1 MKKRKIQFGCVLAGS
16 LLCVAAAFCFAV
28 PLGIAVLVAA
38 IPVIY
43 LGYKPMIPTPA
54 PIWFQYNN
62 RLKPMFCKKPAP
74 SPKVALGGYQEPE
87 YQDFDADF
95 YIATNGCDTNDGTK
109 DAPFATFERA
119 KEAVRQM
126 DKTGK
131 TSVTVAVCAGRYS
144 VEQVRF
150 AEEDGGSESCPVVY
164 KAYGGEVV
172 IDGGF
177 SIPTEAF
184 SKVSDQEI
192 RERLAPAAR
201 EHILVADLEKL
212 GLTGQQIGPIHVF
225 GTYHTAAFY
234 DGDWEGALHC
244 ELFVNDSRQT
254 IARWPNGDTYAKT
267 GKVLYFAGGT
277 EAEHVGSTDSEWRK
291 RRNPKSDIYKID
303 RTLAKRIASWKTLK
317 DVWMFG
323 FWMYDWADAA
333 TPIGSFD
340 AKKRTLS
347 PKFLSQWGARKG
359 APYYFF
365 NILEELDAP
374 GEWYLD
380 RDTLKLY
387 WYPNHSLDDARIMLS
402 VTTKSVLKVEGA
414 SHLTFDGFTVQGTRG
429 NAIEV
434 EGDHITFCNG
444 TIRNSAGEA
453 IIING
458 CNNKV
463 SNCHITAMGRGG
475 ITLNGGDRE
484 TLTPGDSIVENNLIH
499 GWSEVNKTYCPA
511 VLIQGVGNIC
521 RHNEMYDSPHEVIW
535 IHGNDHVVEYN
546 HIHHAC
552 LLTKDGGAIYAG
564 KNWSYY
570 GTQIRYNCIH
580 DLGTPYYTA
589 CAIYMDDAI
598 SGHSIC
604 GNLLVNIPGIAIQ
617 LGGGR
622 DFVVKDNV
630 IVNCTNTPI
639 SYDNRAREGAFY
651 GTWFHYCSEPGG
663 YMWKL
668 LWDSPYKNPVW
679 QKRYPQLAAFYEEF
693 DRPEDPYFVPNPGN
707 SQVQDNLIVDG
718 SPFHGNILCKEAK
731 KFGKI
736 QNNRIVPMRHLE
748 RLFPNAMQG
757 NYERRGDTQ

>member
-1 MKKRKIQFGCVLAGS
+1 MKKRKIHFAHVLSGSLVCVL
-16 LLCVAAAFCFAV
+16 VAFLIAL
-28 PLGIAVLVAA
+28 PLGICALVVAV
-38 IPVIY
+38 PVIY
-43 LGYKPMIPTPA
+43 LAYKPLIPTPA
-54 PIWFQYNN
+54 PLLYIYNTH
-62 RLKPMFCKKPAP
+62 LKRYFCKKSAP
-74 SPKVALGGYQEPE
+74 SPKVSLGGYRKPE
-87 YQDFDADF
+87 FTEFEADF
-95 YIATNGCDTNDGTK
+95 YIAPDGNDQGDGSK
-109 DAPFATFERA
+109 NAPFLTFERA
-119 KEAVRQM
+119 KKAVREM
-126 DKTGK
+126 DKSNK
-131 TSVTVAVCAGRYS
+131 SSVTVAVCAGNY
-144 VEQVRF
+144 QVQQVLFERQ
-150 AEEDGGSESCPVVY
+150 DGGTENCPVIY
-164 KAYGGEVV
+164 KAHGGEVT

-177 SIPTEAF
+177 SIPAEAF
-184 SKVSDQEI
+184 CKVSDEKI
-192 RERLAPAAR
+192 LRRLAPAAR
-201 EHILVADLEKL
+201 EHVLEVDLNAI
-212 GLTGQQIGPIHVF
+212 GLTGEQIGPIHVF
-225 GTYHTAAFY
+225 GTYHTAAHY

-267 GKVLYFAGGT
+267 GKVLFYSGGT
-277 EAEHVGSTDSEWRK
+277 ENEHMGSPDSQWRK
-291 RRNPKSDIYKID
+291 VRNPQGDIYKID
-303 RTLAKRIASWKTLK
+303 KALAKRIASWETLK

-323 FWMYDWADAA
+323 FWMYDWADAS

-340 AKKRTLS
+340 VEKRILS
-347 PKFLSQWGARKG
+347 SRFVSQWGARKG

-365 NILEELDAP
+365 NVLEELDAP

-387 WYPNHSLDDARIMLS
+387 LYPNKTLTDERIMLS
-402 VTTKSVLKVEGA
+402 VTTKCILKVAGA
-414 SHLTFDGFTVQGTRG
+414 SHLTFDGFIVQGTRG

-434 EGDHITFCNG
+434 DGDHITFCNG
-444 TIRNSAGEA
+444 MIRNSAGEA

-463 SNCHITAMGRGG
+463 ANCHITAMGRGG
-475 ITLNGGDRE
+475 ITLDGGDRE
-484 TLTPGDSIVENNLIH
+484 TLTPGNCIVENNLIH

-564 KNWSYY
+564 KNWTYY

-598 SGHSIC
+598 SGHNIY
-604 GNLLVNIPGIAIQ
+604 GNVLVNIPGIAIQ

-630 IVNCTNTPI
+630 IVNCANTPI
-639 SYDNRAREGAFY
+639 YYDNRASEGAY
-651 GTWFHYCSEPGG
+651 HGTWFHYCSAPEG

-668 LWDSPYKNPVW
+668 LWESPYKSDIW
-679 QKRYPQLAAFYEEF
+679 QQHYPQMAAFYEEF
-693 DRPEDPYFVPNPGN
+693 DQPDNPHFVPNPGC
-707 SQVQDNLIVDG
+707 SWVQDNVVFDAAPL
-718 SPFHGNILCKEAK
+718 HCNIFCKEAR

-736 QNNRIVPMRHLE
+736 GENPIYPMKKAEEFFKDHK
-748 RLFPNAMQG
+748 N
-757 NYERRGDTQ
+757 GDYSLKN